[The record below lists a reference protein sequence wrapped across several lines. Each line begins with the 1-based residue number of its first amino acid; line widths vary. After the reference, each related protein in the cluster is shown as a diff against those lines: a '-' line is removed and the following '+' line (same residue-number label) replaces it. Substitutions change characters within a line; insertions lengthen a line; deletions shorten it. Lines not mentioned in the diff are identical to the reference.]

1 MFLGKN
7 NFVWYINRILWCIGN
22 YVQRTF
28 VLPIAMSWHT
38 KEYRQVLPLGRVV
51 CFISKLLT
59 SWILKSCYFWHII
72 TFKQPYKKFKSLHSK
87 NQSPSKKTYKQ
98 LSTCSQNIF
107 YRYRLELKNV
117 LIRNN
122 MTFWNMY
129 IIIIVSFL
137 VILFLG
143 LIFLLSQ
150 CVTSRYIS
158 KPCPT
163 KSYSVDSSIKAANI
177 TKEEIAKNLQ
187 FRLNLFRNATQK
199 LIEKYVSTFCWC
211 FFYLAKLYAYGGF
224 VFVFLLNINGR
235 HS

>member
-1 MFLGKN
+1 
-7 NFVWYINRILWCIGN
+7 
-22 YVQRTF
+22 
-28 VLPIAMSWHT
+28 
-38 KEYRQVLPLGRVV
+38 
-51 CFISKLLT
+51 
-59 SWILKSCYFWHII
+59 
-72 TFKQPYKKFKSLHSK
+72 
-87 NQSPSKKTYKQ
+87 
-98 LSTCSQNIF
+98 
-107 YRYRLELKNV
+107 
-117 LIRNN
+117 

-211 FFYLAKLYAYGGF
+211 FFLSCKVICLWGF
-224 VFVFLLNINGR
+224 CFCVFIKYKWETLRKKMYRCINDGFFN
-235 HS
+235 SMKTINSM

>member
-7 NFVWYINRILWCIGN
+7 NFVWYINKILWCIGN

-87 NQSPSKKTYKQ
+87 NQSPSKKHINNYLHVHK
-98 LSTCSQNIF
+98 IFF

-211 FFYLAKLYAYGGF
+211 FFILQSYMLMGVL
-224 VFVFLLNINGR
+224 FLCFYKI
-235 HS
+235 